1 MSPMSVWSPITPWSQ
16 YRPDSPGGAASPGGA
31 GSPGGADIP
40 MRVGPQF
47 QTALGG
53 LSNLDRC
60 NWCGTPRSAHGID
73 WSCPSGGARSGT
85 RFAVLV
91 AAAGVLALAGVA
103 LLTASSQTPS
113 TPGTLGASG
122 FLAAMVVLICTGT
135 ITGRRR

>member
-1 MSPMSVWSPITPWSQ
+1 MSPMSVWSPITPWSEG
-16 YRPDSPGGAASPGGA
+16 RPDSLRSS

-40 MRVGPQF
+40 MRAGPQF

-73 WSCPSGGARSGT
+73 WSCPSGGVRSGA
-85 RFAVLV
+85 RFVALV
-91 AAAGVLALAGVA
+91 VAAGVLALAGVA

-113 TPGTLGASG
+113 TLGTLGASG
-122 FLAAMVVLICTGT
+122 FLAALVVLICTGT
-135 ITGRRR
+135 IAGRRR